1 MSSISRG
8 TEKKNFDIFVIGKPG
23 RAIKMVAKI
32 VGNSFPY
39 DYRSCQFHE
48 VISGSTSLPTSKS
61 TIPSGLKSCFG
72 TNISL
77 NIHIV
82 PVAEVLPDEIHD
94 DIPISELIPSVRG
107 DEFDKVNLHRTL
119 LVFSHSMRRLSNL
132 PNDFK
137 SHCHIAGI
145 LLKHIISRQEKAA
158 KVGDI
163 ADSQVFSRPS
173 SSSPLFD
180 YQIAK
185 KSIGSYFEQNIKDNL
200 FMLQIQAITAP
211 KMSKLSESIP
221 PSPSFDSPILQKPDI
236 PLTADDLLHAFPNLY
251 IFTDTHLLEPLSYD
265 ESKQNPFQKI
275 KSFLAFLPFSLSAFS
290 TSSSL
295 DSPPLS
301 SLIFLPHSTAFRPS
315 LPAMSDHS
323 AHAVTDDVL
332 FFPDT
337 CSISPHDVLKCHDRI
352 QAWIA
357 HIVQFM
363 AVAEI
368 GRKRSSAV
376 SVTMPYSPLLATTFH
391 QFQQSSQSL
400 SSLHLNARRSL
411 VQVLGTLF
419 NMFGVSK
426 CLEGYKKKI
435 EILESLH
442 TPTTI
447 AISSPSLSSSTSSSS
462 SSLHALTTSSSSVS
476 SSSSSSFPVPSHSC
490 SLFTSL
496 ADLLECQTQLSGAE
510 EHQGSEG
517 GGSVSSSAELVRLL
531 KKLSGVLRVF
541 LSNLTSHLVC
551 GCIMSE

>member
-1 MSSISRG
+1 
-8 TEKKNFDIFVIGKPG
+8 
-23 RAIKMVAKI
+23 
-32 VGNSFPY
+32 
-39 DYRSCQFHE
+39 
-48 VISGSTSLPTSKS
+48 
-61 TIPSGLKSCFG
+61 
-72 TNISL
+72 
-77 NIHIV
+77 
-82 PVAEVLPDEIHD
+82 
-94 DIPISELIPSVRG
+94 
-107 DEFDKVNLHRTL
+107 
-119 LVFSHSMRRLSNL
+119 
-132 PNDFK
+132 
-137 SHCHIAGI
+137 
-145 LLKHIISRQEKAA
+145 
-158 KVGDI
+158 
-163 ADSQVFSRPS
+163 
-173 SSSPLFD
+173 
-180 YQIAK
+180 
-185 KSIGSYFEQNIKDNL
+185 
-200 FMLQIQAITAP
+200 
-211 KMSKLSESIP
+211 
-221 PSPSFDSPILQKPDI
+221 
-236 PLTADDLLHAFPNLY
+236 
-251 IFTDTHLLEPLSYD
+251 
-265 ESKQNPFQKI
+265 
-275 KSFLAFLPFSLSAFS
+275 
-290 TSSSL
+290 
-295 DSPPLS
+295 
-301 SLIFLPHSTAFRPS
+301 
-315 LPAMSDHS
+315 
-323 AHAVTDDVL
+323 
-332 FFPDT
+332 
-337 CSISPHDVLKCHDRI
+337 
-352 QAWIA
+352 
-357 HIVQFM
+357 M

-551 GCIMSE
+551 GCIMSECERSSIDTVKVEIQSSVRKSFVPSMISFATMWKDEMKHVSIAEGSVQRSRGKPSGGSSGSGGRQTLGDGAGEKKDEQSGRTTPKKTLSKTLLKDRLRQKLKKKPSSMVIQEGGS